1 MPEKPELL
9 IVFVVS
15 CNLPAIEVSR
25 RIQSRQPFA
34 FFGLDIQT
42 SDGSSNRSSDPNVP
56 GKLGRTGAGQEPG
69 LAQGGWCRYPGCL
82 HGDRR
87 HLELGIFRSTE
98 KRTLLLHHNKRN
110 ESARQTRVENKTSA
124 MALSELLASSSS
136 FFSACCFLRP
146 PARPTRQISH
156 IRSTFHWVG

>member
-9 IVFVVS
+9 LVFVVS

-98 KRTLLLHHNKRN
+98 KKTSSLTPQQE

-146 PARPTRQISH
+146 PARPTRQISP